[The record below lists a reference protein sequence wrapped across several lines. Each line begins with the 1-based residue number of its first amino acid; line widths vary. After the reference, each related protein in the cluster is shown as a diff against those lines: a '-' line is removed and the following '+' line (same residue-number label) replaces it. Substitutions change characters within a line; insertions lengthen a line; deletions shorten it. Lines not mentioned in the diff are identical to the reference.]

1 MCFDDGERLANRFR
15 PSAMAGAR
23 EGAAAEEARAH
34 SSLTKPSQS
43 PERKPLSGETGQENQ
58 THLPSQQS
66 HTASA
71 AHIKLH
77 RSRRGGS
84 TRQLSPFTLDTA
96 TTEPWCPVFGQ

>member
-1 MCFDDGERLANRFR
+1 MCFDDVERLANRFR

-43 PERKPLSGETGQENQ
+43 PERKPSSGKTWQENQ

-77 RSRRGGS
+77 GSRRGS
-84 TRQLSPFTLDTA
+84 RRQLSPFTLDTA
-96 TTEPWCPVFGQ
+96 TTEP